1 MELRGVVMGR
11 ERLKSGPSILL
22 LDGPEV
28 VPFGMLLLFAL
39 FNDQSFNSDE
49 ANELVESDDKVS
61 GSCGACSVQ
70 RCRAVEFS
78 RMIEGVSD
86 RVSGGFGSVG
96 PGVRGYCS
104 PVGCCVYPDTSLVTR
119 CRGSRGT
126 GRGLA
131 WHVSSVAP
139 SVLRGIVSRP
149 HDCQRMP
156 RGQIE
161 RAT

>member
-1 MELRGVVMGR
+1 MFEVLPASSFDLVTSLCTSLRRSFMR
-11 ERLKSGPSILL
+11 
-22 LDGPEV
+22 
-28 VPFGMLLLFAL
+28 
-39 FNDQSFNSDE
+39 QSCIQ
-49 ANELVESDDKVS
+49 NELVESDDKVS

-70 RCRAVEFS
+70 RCGAVEFS
-78 RMIEGVSD
+78 RTIEGVSD
-86 RVSGGFGSVG
+86 WVLEGFGSVG

-139 SVLRGIVSRP
+139 SVLKGDS
-149 HDCQRMP
+149 
-156 RGQIE
+156 
-161 RAT
+161 